1 MLNNSYYFQ
10 LSRAVCVV
18 ATHTTIIQV
27 VNYTTV
33 FKTISS
39 SSCISCTVVM
49 YNQMQ
54 NASQCLAEN
63 VASLRLTLKRSAC
76 MSDLHTTEN
85 NGM

>member
-1 MLNNSYYFQ
+1 
-10 LSRAVCVV
+10 
-18 ATHTTIIQV
+18 
-27 VNYTTV
+27 
-33 FKTISS
+33 
-39 SSCISCTVVM
+39 M

-54 NASQCLAEN
+54 NAYQCLAEN